1 MNFIIFNLADGSQVS
16 CDLANLSRSLSPNC
30 EIMRII
36 GDKHEAIG
44 YVSHKTLVHFAVE
57 WANYAYQNY
66 AKSQNPKVQNCID
79 LTRKWLQD
87 QSSVS
92 ADQLKQA
99 AYAVDT
105 ADAAN
110 AADAAYYAAHTAAN
124 AAAQYA
130 AHTAAYTAHYAAANA
145 AHYAA
150 NAAHYVANAANAAD
164 KDKWNEQNRQ
174 GNFILKFFGME

>member
-1 MNFIIFNLADGSQVS
+1 MNFIIFNLNDGSQKP
-16 CDLANLSRSLSPNC
+16 CDLAHLSQSLSPNC
-30 EIMRII
+30 EIVRII

-44 YVSHKTLVHFAVE
+44 YVSHSLLVHFAVE

-66 AKSQNPKVQNCID
+66 SKSQNPKVQNCID

-99 AYAVDT
+99 ATVAANAAIAAAAYAAANAAYAAAAA

-110 AADAAYYAAHTAAN
+110 AAAA
-124 AAAQYA
+124 
-130 AHTAAYTAHYAAANA
+130 A

-150 NAAHYVANAANAAD
+150 NAAGDAAGKNKLD
-164 KDKWNEQNRQ
+164 EKSRQ
-174 GNFILKFFGME
+174 GTFILKFFGME

>member
-1 MNFIIFNLADGSQVS
+1 MNFIIFNLNDGSQKP
-16 CDLANLSRSLSPNC
+16 CNLANLSRSLSPNC
-30 EIMRII
+30 EIVRII

-99 AYAVDT
+99 AYAVD
-105 ADAAN
+105 AAYAVASAANAAYDAAN
-110 AADAAYYAAHTAAN
+110 AAAYAVASAA
-124 AAAQYA
+124 
-130 AHTAAYTAHYAAANA
+130 YAAA
-145 AHYAA
+145 YAA
-150 NAAHYVANAANAAD
+150 NTAINAANAAGENKLD
-164 KDKWNEQNRQ
+164 EQNRQ
-174 GNFILKFFGME
+174 GTFILKFFGVE

>member
-1 MNFIIFNLADGSQVS
+1 MNFIIFNLNDGSQKP
-16 CDLANLSRSLSPNC
+16 CDLANLSQSLSPNC
-30 EIMRII
+30 EIVRII

-44 YVSHKTLVHFAVE
+44 YVSHKTLVHFAIE
-57 WANYAYQNY
+57 NANYALQNY
-66 AKSQNPKVQNCID
+66 SKKILPEAQTCID

-110 AADAAYYAAHTAAN
+110 AADAAYYAAHIAAN
-124 AAAQYA
+124 AAYYY
-130 AHTAAYTAHYAAANA
+130 AHTAAYAAHYAAANA

-150 NAAHYVANAANAAD
+150 NAAHYAANAANAAD
-164 KDKWNEQNRQ
+164 KNKLDEQNRQ
-174 GNFILKFFGME
+174 GTFILKFFEVE